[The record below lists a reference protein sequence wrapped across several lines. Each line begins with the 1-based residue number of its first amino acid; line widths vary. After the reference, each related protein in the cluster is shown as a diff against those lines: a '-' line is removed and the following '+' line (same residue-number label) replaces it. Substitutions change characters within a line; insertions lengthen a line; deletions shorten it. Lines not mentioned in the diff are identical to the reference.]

1 MNKLEQLFHPVVEIL
16 VIENVEDEIDPPKVI
31 VDLEVG
37 LMLRVGDVLVFNDKE
52 AEQPKWVLLLEN
64 PEELYDQS
72 IMLTQ
77 RCLVHSKIVFYAK
90 IA

>member
-52 AEQPKWVLLLEN
+52 AEQPKWAVMIEK
-64 PEELYDQS
+64 PEQLYEQA
-72 IMLTQ
+72 ITLTQ
-77 RCLVHSKIVFYAK
+77 RSIVSNKIVFYAK